1 MVWRGIKL
9 LANTIISSALFPV
22 RLRLP
27 ALRLIGVRAGRGE
40 IRARVTIAGPDLV
53 LGTGVFVNT
62 GTSLHNQAGIVLE
75 DNVALA
81 HEVMLVTRGHQIGPA
96 GRRQGKLISAPITV
110 GAGTW
115 IGARAVVLPG
125 VTIGSGCVIAAGALV
140 TRDCEPN
147 GLYRGVPAVRVRE
160 LAQ

>member
-1 MVWRGIKL
+1 MVWSGVPRL
-9 LANTIISSALFPV
+9 VNTVIRSALFPL

-27 ALRLIGVRAGRGE
+27 ALRLIGVKAGRGE

-53 LGTGVFVNT
+53 LGTGVFVNA
-62 GTSLHNQAGIVLE
+62 GSSLNNQAGIVLE

-81 HEVMLVTRGHQIGPA
+81 NEVMLLTRGHEIGPA
-96 GRRQGKLISAPITV
+96 GRRQGKLISAPVRV

-160 LAQ
+160 LPE